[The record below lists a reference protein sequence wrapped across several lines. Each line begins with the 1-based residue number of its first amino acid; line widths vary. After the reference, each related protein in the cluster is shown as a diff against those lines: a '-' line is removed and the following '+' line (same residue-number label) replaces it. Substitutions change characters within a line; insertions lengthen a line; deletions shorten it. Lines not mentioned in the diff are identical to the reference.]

1 MKIFTEI
8 VKIIA
13 LLAYLPLSIADF
25 ITAAYYTKVF
35 VFELAE
41 HPGEEGFEIPY
52 LIILLPLGLVATAV
66 LAVLARKNKKALL
79 ITLLS
84 VIPHGLKFL
93 ASFYQ
98 SKVYPDTPTLLTV
111 IYWITLLA
119 SIFFTAAV
127 IYVTVKSLKE
137 DKPA

>member
-1 MKIFTEI
+1 MKILTEI

-35 VFELAE
+35 VFGLAE

-52 LIILLPLGLVATAV
+52 LIILLPLGLIATAV

-93 ASFYQ
+93 VSFYQ

-111 IYWITLLA
+111 ICWITLLA

-127 IYVTVKSLKE
+127 IYVTVKSLKA